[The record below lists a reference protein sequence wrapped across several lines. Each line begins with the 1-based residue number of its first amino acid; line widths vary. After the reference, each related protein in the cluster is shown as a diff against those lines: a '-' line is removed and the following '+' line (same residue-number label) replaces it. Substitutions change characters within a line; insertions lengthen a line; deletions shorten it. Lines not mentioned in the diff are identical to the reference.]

1 MNKKELKFYEAP
13 ACEVVELKL
22 MSFLMVSNNSE
33 GVNDEDITEE
43 DMNLD

>member
-1 MNKKELKFYEAP
+1 MDKKELKFYEAH

-33 GVNDEDITEE
+33 GVNDENITEE